1 MQKTLT
7 RSVSIDG
14 MGLHSGVNVH
24 LEIHPAPVNHG
35 IVFKRT
41 DKSNLSEQECLIPAL
56 WNNVVNTQL
65 CSVIG
70 NEHGMTVSTIE
81 HLMAA
86 LRGLGVDNALVEIDA
101 GEVPILDGSSIAF
114 VKAIEEAG
122 IEAQDVPRR
131 AIRILKEVTY
141 EDNGRRVTLSPS
153 STPVYVGEIEY
164 NNPAIGTQKFELKLV
179 SGNFKHDFADC
190 RTFCLKSDVDAMQA
204 NGLALGGSLD
214 NAVVVDDNGIINEDG
229 LRCDNEFIRHKLL
242 DAVGDMALAGGL
254 IVGKYDGLRAGHE
267 MNNKVLHALFADDS
281 NYEVIDLLIE
291 FEKEQPLSYDSRG
304 VSAPTPT
311 LS

>member
-1 MQKTLT
+1 MQKTLSK
-7 RSVSIDG
+7 SVSING

-24 LEIHPAPVNHG
+24 LKMHPAAVNHG

-41 DKSNLSEQECLIPAL
+41 DKADLSEQECLISAL

-70 NEHGMTVSTIE
+70 NDHGVTVSTIE

-86 LRGLGVDNALVEIDA
+86 LRGLGVDNALIEINA

-114 VKAIEEAG
+114 VKAIEKAG
-122 IEAQDVPRR
+122 IEAQSVPRR
-131 AIRILKEVTY
+131 AIRILKEVIY
-141 EDNGRRVTLSPS
+141 EDKGRKVTLSPS
-153 STPVYVGEIEY
+153 SVPVYVGQIEY
-164 NNPAIGTQKFELKLV
+164 DNLAIGTQKFELKLV

-190 RTFCLKSDVDAMQA
+190 RTFCLKTDIDVMQA
-204 NGLALGGSLD
+204 NGLALGGTLD
-214 NAVVVDDNGIINEDG
+214 NAVVVDDYGVMNEDG

-254 IVGKYDGLRAGHE
+254 ILGKYDGLRAGHE
-267 MNNKVLHALFADDS
+267 MNNKILHALFADES
-281 NYEVIDLLIE
+281 NYEVIDLHIE
-291 FEKEQPLSYDSRG
+291 FENEPSLSYPQISTK
-304 VSAPTPT
+304 APVPNH
-311 LS
+311 